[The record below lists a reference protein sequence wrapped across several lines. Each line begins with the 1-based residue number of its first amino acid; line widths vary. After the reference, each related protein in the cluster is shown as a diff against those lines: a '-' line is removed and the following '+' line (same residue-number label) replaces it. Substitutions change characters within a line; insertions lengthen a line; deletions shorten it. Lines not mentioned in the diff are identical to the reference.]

1 MKTRMMAWLREE
13 TVLVVS
19 ALLAAGSCL
28 LVKPDEEYLSYF
40 SGNMDTILILFCL
53 MIVVAGLR
61 SLGVFRYVG
70 HYLLEKI
77 RSERGIV
84 LLLVFLCFLGSMVI
98 TNDVALITFVPFGLL
113 VLEMAG
119 MTNRVCFVITLMTI
133 GANLGSMLTPMGN
146 PQNLYLYSLSG
157 MSLLEFVKL
166 MLPYTLAAALGLFL
180 CSFFGFRGT
189 EISVEKGKK
198 EEKPEIPSVIYY
210 SLLFLICLQ
219 TVSGG
224 IPAFALLLII
234 SGAVI
239 VRDRG
244 LFGKVDYSLL
254 LTFLFFFVFIGNMN
268 RYAPFRDFVVSMIS
282 GHETQAAILM
292 SQVISNVPAALLLSN
307 FTGEWESLIVGTN
320 LGGLGT
326 LIASM
331 ASLISYKQ
339 AVSYCP
345 EKKNRYLAVFTGWNL
360 IFLAALWALKLC
372 L

>member
-1 MKTRMMAWLREE
+1 
-13 TVLVVS
+13 
-19 ALLAAGSCL
+19 
-28 LVKPDEEYLSYF
+28 
-40 SGNMDTILILFCL
+40 
-53 MIVVAGLR
+53 
-61 SLGVFRYVG
+61 
-70 HYLLEKI
+70 
-77 RSERGIV
+77 
-84 LLLVFLCFLGSMVI
+84 
-98 TNDVALITFVPFGLL
+98 
-113 VLEMAG
+113 
-119 MTNRVCFVITLMTI
+119 
-133 GANLGSMLTPMGN
+133 
-146 PQNLYLYSLSG
+146 LYLYSLSG

-210 SLLFLICLQ
+210 GFLFLICLQ

>member
-1 MKTRMMAWLREE
+1 MAQRGD
-13 TVLVVS
+13 
-19 ALLAAGSCL
+19 GSCCFCTSGSRL
-28 LVKPDEEYLSYF
+28 LLIGKAGRGISVLF

-61 SLGVFRYVG
+61 SLGVFRYVE
-70 HYLLEKI
+70 HCLLEKI

-189 EISVEKGKK
+189 EISVEKGRKRK
-198 EEKPEIPSVIYY
+198 SRKYR
-210 SLLFLICLQ
+210 Q
-219 TVSGG
+219 
-224 IPAFALLLII
+224 
-234 SGAVI
+234 
-239 VRDRG
+239 
-244 LFGKVDYSLL
+244 
-254 LTFLFFFVFIGNMN
+254 
-268 RYAPFRDFVVSMIS
+268 
-282 GHETQAAILM
+282 
-292 SQVISNVPAALLLSN
+292 LS
-307 FTGEWESLIVGTN
+307 TT
-320 LGGLGT
+320 
-326 LIASM
+326 AS
-331 ASLISYKQ
+331 
-339 AVSYCP
+339 C
-345 EKKNRYLAVFTGWNL
+345 F
-360 IFLAALWALKLC
+360 
-372 L
+372 